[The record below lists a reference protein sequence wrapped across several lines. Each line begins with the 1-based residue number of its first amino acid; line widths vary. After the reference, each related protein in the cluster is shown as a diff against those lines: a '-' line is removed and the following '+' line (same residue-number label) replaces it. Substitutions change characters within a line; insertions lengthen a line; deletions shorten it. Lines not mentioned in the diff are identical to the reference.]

1 MGRKLL
7 LIIVGWLPALW
18 LAVAPHAVAA
28 QDFDFA
34 SIQSRLQKA
43 TVIMKLQIEFSFG
56 MQTNEHEQSLLGTVV
71 SPDGLVVFDG
81 SILNEDAL
89 FDPMPSFSVK
99 ATPTR
104 ITARTLDDKEYEA
117 EFVGVDQLT
126 GLGFARLKAEGVK
139 FEPMQFAGG
148 RKFKVGD
155 WLALYT
161 LLPEFVTP
169 RLTADIAMVSSLLTA
184 PEDFTLT
191 VGFNTLELAS
201 VLFDQ
206 TGRPVGV
213 LGALMDPNGG
223 MSDEFGQ
230 LEMPLLGVI
239 TAEKLQK
246 LIANPPQKG
255 KADRAWLGITL
266 QALTPDIA
274 SFLGIDAQGGIVV
287 NEVVK
292 DSPADRY
299 GLKVGD
305 VIYAINGQPVDVDRE
320 EKISV
325 FQRQIAGMGAGTSVE
340 LSVLRP
346 EDNKVDTL
354 QVLAQL
360 DAAPLAAADAE
371 EYESKDLE
379 FKVRDLVFSDY
390 MHFNV
395 QQGELKGVV
404 VSEIKEGGLA
414 YVGGLQLGDVIQR
427 VDGTDVAGITDFE
440 AVLDQL
446 RAEKPREVI
455 LFVWRFHQTMFVNVK
470 TDWQ

>member
-7 LIIVGWLPALW
+7 STIGGWLPALC
-18 LAVAPHAVAA
+18 LALAPQIVTA
-28 QDFDFA
+28 QNFDFA
-34 SIQSRLQKA
+34 SIQSRLQKSA
-43 TVIMKLQIEFSFG
+43 VILKLQIEFSFG

-71 SPDGLVVFDG
+71 TPDGLAVFDG

-104 ITARTLDDKEYEA
+104 ITARTLDDREYEA

-126 GLGFARLKAEGVK
+126 GLGFARLKTEDAK
-139 FEPMQFAGG
+139 FEPMQFVSG
-148 RKFKVGD
+148 RKFKIGD

-161 LLPEFVTP
+161 LLPEFVSP

-213 LGALMDPNGG
+213 LGALVDPSGG

-230 LEMPLLGVI
+230 LEMPLLGVV

-255 KADRAWLGITL
+255 KVDRAWLGITL

-274 SFLGIDAQGGIVV
+274 SFLGIDVQGGIVV

-299 GLKVGD
+299 GLQVGD
-305 VIYAINGQPVDVDRE
+305 VIYAVNGQPLDVDRE

-325 FQRQIAGMGAGTSVE
+325 FQRQIASMGAGTSVE

-346 EDNKVDTL
+346 GDENVDTL

-371 EYESKDLE
+371 EYESVDLE

-395 QQGELKGVV
+395 QQGEFSGVV

-414 YVGGLQLGDVIQR
+414 YVGGLHLGDVIQR
-427 VDGTDVAGITDFE
+427 VDGSEINGTADFE
-440 AVLDQL
+440 SVLEQL
-446 RAEKPREVI
+446 RTEKPREVI